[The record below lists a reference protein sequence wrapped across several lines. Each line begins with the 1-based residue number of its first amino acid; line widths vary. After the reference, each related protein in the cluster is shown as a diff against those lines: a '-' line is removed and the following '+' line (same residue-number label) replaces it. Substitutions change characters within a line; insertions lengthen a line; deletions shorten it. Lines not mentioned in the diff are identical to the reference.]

1 MAIRSPA
8 YRRARPVGRAKKI
21 SPVTPEKRV
30 EHLLEEG
37 TIQSLIEGKRLNQ
50 ENIKYQWDF
59 YSELAYQRS
68 QIQDQLILS
77 IQESCVTNFEVDS
90 WQRVTK
96 WKYSNHPLSTVG
108 SLVSYGGRFN
118 IGEDISSSG
127 TLKTFQALYLAQ
139 DQGTA
144 QVEALG
150 HAAPSSGLTIEE
162 ISLSN
167 KDSFACASISGSL
180 DRVVDLSDKESLAKF
195 VKLISKFKIPQ
206 SILDSAANLGIPAP
220 TLIRSSGPLLK
231 SFLADNWRK
240 EPAQFDIP
248 ANSQIFGLLAYLA
261 GIDGIVYPSVKTGQK
276 CLAIYPSNFDG
287 RDSVLRLDNDPPE
300 SWTPREITSET
311 FQVCEMASDEARAKA
326 KAKVKK

>member
-1 MAIRSPA
+1 MAIRKPPH
-8 YRRARPVGRAKKI
+8 RRARPVGLKKKSPHI
-21 SPVTPEKRV
+21 SPEKRV

-37 TIQSLIEGKRLNQ
+37 TIKSLIEGKRLNQ
-50 ENIKYQWDF
+50 EHIKYQWDF

-77 IQESCVTNFEVDS
+77 IQESCLANFKIDS

-96 WKYSNHPLSTVG
+96 WKYSNHPFSTVG
-108 SLVSYGGRFN
+108 SLVSFGGRFN
-118 IGEDISSSG
+118 IGGDISSSD
-127 TLKTFQALYLAQ
+127 TLKTFQALYLAE

-150 HAAPSSGLTIEE
+150 QAATTISLTIEE

-167 KDSFACASISGSL
+167 KNSFACTSISGQL
-180 DRVVDLSDKESLAKF
+180 DRVIDLTDKQSLTKF

-206 SILDSAANLGIPAP
+206 SILNSAKRLGIPAP
-220 TLIRSSGPLLK
+220 TLIKSSGPLLK

-248 ANSQIFGLLAYLA
+248 ANSQIFGQLAYLA
-261 GIDGIVYPSVKTGQK
+261 GMDGVVYPSVKTGK
-276 CLAIYPSNFDG
+276 NCLAIYPSNFDG
-287 RDSVLRLDNDPPE
+287 RDSVLTLDDEPPE
-300 SWTPREITSET
+300 LWTPKAISSENFSLSGMT
-311 FQVCEMASDEARAKA
+311 SDEIKA
-326 KAKVKK
+326 AVKSKK